1 MQNMRITLKNLSR
14 WFHRFP
20 NWGHK
25 QQLIE
30 HNWVNFRLK
39 LNDWQYR
46 KYVCIQ
52 EKATKF
58 RWKRRVTLKKLT
70 PRTSVFNVHEHSDHL
85 SVGFSFTTDYSL

>member
-1 MQNMRITLKNLSR
+1 MTCS
-14 WFHRFP
+14 
-20 NWGHK
+20 
-25 QQLIE
+25 IE
-30 HNWVNFRLK
+30 NTS
-39 LNDWQYR
+39 
-46 KYVCIQ
+46 IQ